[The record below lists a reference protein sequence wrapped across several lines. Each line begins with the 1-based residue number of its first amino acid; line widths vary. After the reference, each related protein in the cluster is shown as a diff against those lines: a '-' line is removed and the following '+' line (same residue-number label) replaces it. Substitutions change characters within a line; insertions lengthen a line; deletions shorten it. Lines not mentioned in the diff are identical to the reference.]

1 MSPKLVGHIA
11 VLRLGRRR
19 LGGELV
25 EGLLGDV
32 GVDEGQVL
40 LQVED
45 GVANRPLAQVLR
57 REGRNVEDTPL
68 EEGE

>member
-1 MSPKLVGHIA
+1 MSPQLVGHIS
-11 VLRLGRRR
+11 VLWLGRRR

-45 GVANRPLAQVLR
+45 CVADRPLAQVLR

>member
-1 MSPKLVGHIA
+1 MSPQLVRHIA
-11 VLRLGRRR
+11 VLGLGRSG

-45 GVANRPLAQVLR
+45 GVADRALAQVLR
-57 REGRNVEDTPL
+57 REGSHIEDTPL